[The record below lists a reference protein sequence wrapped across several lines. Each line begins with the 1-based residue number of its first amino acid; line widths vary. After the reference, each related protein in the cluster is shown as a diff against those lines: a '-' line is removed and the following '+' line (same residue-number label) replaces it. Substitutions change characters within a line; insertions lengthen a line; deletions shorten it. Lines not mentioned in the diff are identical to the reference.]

1 MIRSNHMTSPY
12 QERRGPAEGVTNGA
26 AVSTITRLMRQI
38 VLAVAMAV
46 LAEPVPAAFSQPAD
60 ASTLIPLAR
69 EVVDRLVSGQVE
81 PLFQMFNEK
90 MKAAIDADGLRRMIP
105 SRIAQ
110 LGPFK
115 SQVGARTE
123 SQDVLR
129 VVFITCAF
137 ERANVDV
144 RIAFDTFDRVVGIGF
159 RPPVSTV
166 SYAPPAYVTPSAFR
180 DESLTVDA
188 GGWPLPGTL
197 SLPVGEGPFPGV
209 VLVHG
214 SGPNDRDESIGPNRP
229 FRDLAEGLASRGVAV
244 LRYDKRTRV
253 HAGRIA
259 GLGDFT
265 VKDEVVDDAI
275 AAVAAMRRSRAIRSD
290 RVFVL
295 GHSLGGMLAP
305 RIAAGDPAIAGLV
318 VMAGPSK
325 SLDQAIADQTRYLAL
340 LDGQISAEE
349 QKMLDAAARLAADV
363 KALKPSDPPIVAP
376 GVSAPASYWIDLRGY
391 DPPSAAVRLRQ
402 PMLVLQG
409 ERDYQVTMEDFG
421 AWKRALGSRPNVELK
436 SYPTLNHLF
445 LAGAGPSTPAEYSVP
460 GHVDAS
466 VVADIAAWIEWGT
479 VPNSPFGEN
488 GGLSPTPYS
497 ERSDTIGPRL
507 PIRNGATPSD
517 RPGPHVL
524 PGASWPG
531 IRWRTAPLSRSTRS
545 ADRTGQ
551 RRTAATTGTGRRLL
565 RRRCR

>member
-1 MIRSNHMTSPY
+1 MTRPPLPS
-12 QERRGPAEGVTNGA
+12 
-26 AVSTITRLMRQI
+26 RLMRHI
-38 VLAVAMAV
+38 VLAVM
-46 LAEPVPAAFSQPAD
+46 LATQVHPVANAFSQPAD
-60 ASTLIPLAR
+60 ASTILPRAR
-69 EVVDRLVSGQVE
+69 EVVDRLVSGEVE

-90 MKAAIDADGLRRMIP
+90 MKAAIDADGLRRMMP
-105 SRIAQ
+105 SLIAQ
-110 LGPFK
+110 VGAFK
-115 SQVGARTE
+115 SQVGTRTE

-129 VVFITCAF
+129 VVFVTCAF
-137 ERANVDV
+137 ERANVDL
-144 RIAFDTFDRVVGIGF
+144 RIAFDTFDRVVGIGY

-166 SYAPPAYVTPSAFR
+166 TYTPPAYVTPSAFR
-180 DESLTVDA
+180 DESVIVDA

-214 SGPNDRDESIGPNRP
+214 SGPNDRDESFGPNKP
-229 FRDLAEGLASRGVAV
+229 FRDLAEGLASRGIAV

-259 GLGDFT
+259 GIRDFT

-275 AAVAAMRRSRAIRSD
+275 AAVAAMRKLRAIRSD

-318 VMAGPSK
+318 VMAGATKP
-325 SLDQAIADQTRYLAL
+325 LEQAIADQTRYLAL
-340 LDGQISAEE
+340 LDGKISPEE
-349 QKMLDAAARLAADV
+349 QGVLDAAARLAADV
-363 KALKPSDPPIVAP
+363 KALKPSDPPISAP

-402 PMLVLQG
+402 PILVLQG

-445 LAGAGPSTPAEYSVP
+445 LAGAGPSSPAEYNTP

-466 VVADIAAWIEWGT
+466 VVADIAAWI
-479 VPNSPFGEN
+479 
-488 GGLSPTPYS
+488 
-497 ERSDTIGPRL
+497 
-507 PIRNGATPSD
+507 A
-517 RPGPHVL
+517 
-524 PGASWPG
+524 
-531 IRWRTAPLSRSTRS
+531 
-545 ADRTGQ
+545 
-551 RRTAATTGTGRRLL
+551 RR
-565 RRRCR
+565 

>member
-1 MIRSNHMTSPY
+1 
-12 QERRGPAEGVTNGA
+12 
-26 AVSTITRLMRQI
+26 MRPFI
-38 VLAVAMAV
+38 LALALALLATPTPNAVA
-46 LAEPVPAAFSQPAD
+46 QPAD
-60 ASTLIPLAR
+60 ASTLIPRAK

-81 PLFQMFNEK
+81 PLFEMFNDK
-90 MKAAIDADGLRRMIP
+90 MKAAIDADGLRRLMPGLI
-105 SRIAQ
+105 SQ

-129 VVFITCAF
+129 IVLITCAF

-144 RIAFDTFDRVVGIGF
+144 RVAFDTFDRVVGIGV

-166 SYAPPAYVTPSAFR
+166 PYTPPAYVTPSAFR
-180 DESLTVDA
+180 DESVTVDA

-197 SLPVGEGPFPGV
+197 SVPVGEGPFPGV

-229 FRDLAEGLASRGVAV
+229 FRDLAEGLASRGIAV

-253 HAGRIA
+253 HASRIA
-259 GLGDFT
+259 GLRDFT

-275 AAVAAMRRSRAIRSD
+275 AAVAAIRRSRAIRSD

-305 RIAAGDPAIAGLV
+305 RIAAGDPAIAGLI
-318 VMAGPSK
+318 VMAGLAR
-325 SLDQAIADQTRYLAL
+325 SLEQAIADQTRYLAQ
-340 LDGQISAEE
+340 LDGKISAEE

-363 KALKPSDPPIVAP
+363 KALQPSDPPIVAP
-376 GVSAPASYWIDLRGY
+376 GASAPASYWIDLRGY
-391 DPPSAAVRLRQ
+391 DPPSAAGRLRQ

-421 AWKRALGSRPNVELK
+421 AWKRVLGSRSNVELK
-436 SYPTLNHLF
+436 SYPALNHLF
-445 LAGAGPSTPAEYSVP
+445 LAGAGPSTPAEYRVA

-466 VVADIAAWIEWGT
+466 VVADIAAWI
-479 VPNSPFGEN
+479 
-488 GGLSPTPYS
+488 
-497 ERSDTIGPRL
+497 
-507 PIRNGATPSD
+507 A
-517 RPGPHVL
+517 
-524 PGASWPG
+524 
-531 IRWRTAPLSRSTRS
+531 
-545 ADRTGQ
+545 
-551 RRTAATTGTGRRLL
+551 RR
-565 RRRCR
+565 